1 MHSKLIDEI
10 YPVKKC
16 GKQRIPALVR
26 QNNVGEERDTKR
38 LKKKKNLFDGV
49 DSEIYK
55 KGLKVQILNEV
66 ATQTGGEKKGL
77 VLKIAISNIHQN
89 FLASKYDIRQHSDA
103 T

>member
-16 GKQRIPALVR
+16 GKQRIPALLR
-26 QNNVGEERDTKR
+26 QNNVREERATKR
-38 LKKKKNLFDGV
+38 LKKNKNSFDGV

-55 KGLKVQILNEV
+55 KGLKVQIFN
-66 ATQTGGEKKGL
+66 
-77 VLKIAISNIHQN
+77 KIA
-89 FLASKYDIRQHSDA
+89 